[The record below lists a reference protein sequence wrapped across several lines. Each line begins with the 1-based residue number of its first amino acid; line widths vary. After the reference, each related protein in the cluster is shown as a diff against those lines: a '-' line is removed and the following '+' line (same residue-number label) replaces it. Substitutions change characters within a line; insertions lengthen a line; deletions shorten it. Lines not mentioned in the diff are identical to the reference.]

1 MMARLLDPNNIIIIG
16 NGPSVQNY
24 NFGKQID
31 QYNYV
36 ARINNFKT
44 DGYEKIIGSKTNIWC
59 NGANQNLYRRREQ
72 FDRILVFIPPTILD
86 FNKKS
91 IHKRIKKRLNV
102 SRDDYELISIDKM
115 KNFEKKCDCYRL
127 TTGTNSILW
136 AVENFEKVIIHGF
149 DFFQNGKEH
158 YFDNKLKKWLF
169 NQNWLKKGEKH
180 NLIQEKRYID
190 KLIKKGDVIQ
200 LKDMDFVN

>member
-1 MMARLLDPNNIIIIG
+1 MARLLDPNNIIIIG

-115 KNFEKKCDCYRL
+115 KNFE
-127 TTGTNSILW
+127 
-136 AVENFEKVIIHGF
+136 
-149 DFFQNGKEH
+149 
-158 YFDNKLKKWLF
+158 
-169 NQNWLKKGEKH
+169 
-180 NLIQEKRYID
+180 
-190 KLIKKGDVIQ
+190 
-200 LKDMDFVN
+200 

>member
-1 MMARLLDPNNIIIIG
+1 MARLLDPNNIIIIG

-86 FNKKS
+86 FNKKL